1 MRGEFTAACLS
12 TGTPL
17 CSSSLDASKY
27 GDSLPKARNMI
38 NVLFWNVGREPR
50 QSQIVQLANHYD
62 VDIVLL
68 AEFVD
73 QPDDMLK
80 ALNETKVAYEYSPGN
95 GNTKISV
102 FTRFADE
109 YVRPV
114 FETDRLTIRRLDLPG
129 KVEILLAVVQLPSK
143 LFWSDESQ
151 AFECTKLAA
160 DIRDA
165 ENNSGHRKTVLLGD
179 FNMNPVETGIVSA
192 LGIHAVMDRRI
203 ALGGSR
209 FVQDSE
215 YIFFYNRMWSFL
227 GDCSPGPPGTLY
239 YQRAEHRVYFWNM
252 FDQVLIRP
260 ALLDRF
266 RIDGLAIIDHNG
278 AESLLADAGRPNAR
292 IGSDHLPIRFRL
304 SL

>member
-1 MRGEFTAACLS
+1 
-12 TGTPL
+12 
-17 CSSSLDASKY
+17 
-27 GDSLPKARNMI
+27 MI
-38 NVLFWNVGREPR
+38 NVLFWNAGRKRR

-73 QPDDMLK
+73 QPDDMLN
-80 ALNETKVAYEYSPGN
+80 AWNETKAAYEYSPGN

-114 FETDRLTIRRLDLPG
+114 FETDRLTIRRLNLPG
-129 KVEILLAVVQLPSK
+129 KDEILLAAVHFPSK
-143 LFWSDESQ
+143 LRWSDESQ

-160 DIRDA
+160 DIRVT
-165 ENNSGHRKTVLLGD
+165 EKQCGHRKTVLVGD
-179 FNMNPVETGIVSA
+179 FNMNPFETGIVSA

-203 ALGGSR
+203 AKGGSR
-209 FVQDSE
+209 VVQDCE
-215 YIFFYNRMWSFL
+215 YTFFYNPMWSFL
-227 GDCSPGPPGTLY
+227 GDCSPGPPGTVY
-239 YQRAEHRVYFWNM
+239 HQRAEHRMYFWNM

-260 ALLDRF
+260 ELLDRF
-266 RIDGLAIIDHNG
+266 RMDGLAIIDHNG
-278 AESLLADAGRPNAR
+278 VESLLTDAGRPNAR